1 MIATNVATGF
11 APPAH
16 ARPAP
21 WWGDIGWAM
30 AAEEAVDRFDRPL
43 TALVEAVR
51 HAHDIGERPDFAAAR
66 RRLARIEARLVDQLQ
81 DLGAVVDGRARAAL
95 EMARGKARATQ
106 EWLAAMAAQ
115 PLSEPGLAEAV
126 IAPIRR
132 AAEARR
138 RDR

>member
-1 MIATNVATGF
+1 MIPTNVATGY

-16 ARPAP
+16 ARPVP
-21 WWGDIGWAM
+21 WWGETGWAM

-81 DLGAVVDGRARAAL
+81 DLGITFDSRAHAAL

-115 PLSEPGLAEAV
+115 PLPEPGLADAV
-126 IAPIRR
+126 IVPTRR
-132 AAEARR
+132 AAGAR
-138 RDR
+138 

>member
-1 MIATNVATGF
+1 MIQTNVAIGF
-11 APPAH
+11 APPVH

-81 DLGAVVDGRARAAL
+81 GLGAAVDSRARAAL

-106 EWLAAMAAQ
+106 EWLAAMAEQ
-115 PLSEPGLAEAV
+115 PPPAPGLAEAV
-126 IAPIRR
+126 IAPACR
-132 AAEARR
+132 AARARR
-138 RDR
+138 RAR

>member
-1 MIATNVATGF
+1 MIPTNVAAGYS
-11 APPAH
+11 PPAH
-16 ARPAP
+16 ARPVP
-21 WWGDIGWAM
+21 WWGEIGWAM

-81 DLGAVVDGRARAAL
+81 DLGIAFDSRAHAAL

-115 PLSEPGLAEAV
+115 PLPEPGLADAAIV
-126 IAPIRR
+126 PTRR
-132 AAEARR
+132 AAGAR
-138 RDR
+138 